1 MQATADHCRCLSCSL
16 HSGGW
21 TLPRWL
27 DNIEEYI
34 LLVLFP
40 LMVIVVFVATC
51 VRYLT
56 VMSLPWAEEVARY
69 SMVWIAYIGASLGIK
84 RNAHLGVEA
93 VLLLLPQGTR
103 KYFDYLRL
111 CDHHSVQCP
120 DCIFYISDHPVADL
134 DRTGQSFAADSD
146 VVRLWRGSGRCGID
160 GLALHPDDGS
170 GR

>member
-1 MQATADHCRCLSCSL
+1 
-16 HSGGW
+16 
-21 TLPRWL
+21 LPRWF

-84 RNAHLGVEA
+84 RNSHLGVEA
-93 VLLLLPQGTR
+93 VLLMLPKGSR
-103 KYFDYLRL
+103 IFFDYFRYIAIILFNVLIAYFTFQIIQSQVATEQVSPSLRIPMWFAYGAIPVGSL
-111 CDHHSVQCP
+111 LMAWR
-120 DCIFYISDHPVADL
+120 CIQMMGKIQKPAEETNICSSEKK
-134 DRTGQSFAADSD
+134 G
-146 VVRLWRGSGRCGID
+146 G
-160 GLALHPDDGS
+160 
-170 GR
+170 

>member
-1 MQATADHCRCLSCSL
+1 M
-16 HSGGW
+16 
-21 TLPRWL
+21 PRWL

-103 KYFDYLRL
+103 KHFDYLRYL
-111 CDHHSVQCP
+111 IIILFNVLIAYYTFQIIQSQISTEQVSP
-120 DCIFYISDHPVADL
+120 SLRIPMWFAYGAVPVGAVLMAWRCIQMI
-134 DRTGQSFAADSD
+134 GQVGKPAPAAASPKK
-146 VVRLWRGSGRCGID
+146 GG
-160 GLALHPDDGS
+160 
-170 GR
+170 

>member
-1 MQATADHCRCLSCSL
+1 M
-16 HSGGW
+16 
-21 TLPRWL
+21 
-27 DNIEEYI
+27 
-34 LLVLFP
+34 LVLFP

-103 KYFDYLRL
+103 KHFDYLRYL
-111 CDHHSVQCP
+111 IIILFNVLIAYYTFQIIQSQISTEQVSP
-120 DCIFYISDHPVADL
+120 SLRIPMRFAYGAVPVGAVLMAWRCIQMI
-134 DRTGQSFAADSD
+134 GQVGKPAPAATSPKK
-146 VVRLWRGSGRCGID
+146 GG
-160 GLALHPDDGS
+160 
-170 GR
+170 

>member
-1 MQATADHCRCLSCSL
+1 M
-16 HSGGW
+16 
-21 TLPRWL
+21 PRWL

-34 LLVLFP
+34 LLFLFP

-103 KYFDYLRL
+103 KYFDYLRYL
-111 CDHHSVQCP
+111 IIILFNVLIAYYTFQIIQSQISTEQVSP
-120 DCIFYISDHPVADL
+120 SLRIPMWFAYGAVPVGAVLMAWRCIQMI
-134 DRTGQSFAADSD
+134 GQVGKPAPAATSPKK
-146 VVRLWRGSGRCGID
+146 GG
-160 GLALHPDDGS
+160 
-170 GR
+170 

>member
-1 MQATADHCRCLSCSL
+1 M
-16 HSGGW
+16 
-21 TLPRWL
+21 PRWL

-93 VLLLLPQGTR
+93 ALLLLPQGTR
-103 KYFDYLRL
+103 KYFDYLRYL
-111 CDHHSVQCP
+111 IIILFNVLIAYYTFQIIQSQISTEQVSP
-120 DCIFYISDHPVADL
+120 SLRIPMWFAYGAVPVGAVLMAWRCIQMI
-134 DRTGQSFAADSD
+134 GQVGKPAPAAASPKK
-146 VVRLWRGSGRCGID
+146 GG
-160 GLALHPDDGS
+160 
-170 GR
+170 

>member
-1 MQATADHCRCLSCSL
+1 M
-16 HSGGW
+16 
-21 TLPRWL
+21 PRWL

-93 VLLLLPQGTR
+93 VLLRLPQGTR
-103 KYFDYLRL
+103 KYFDYLRYL
-111 CDHHSVQCP
+111 IIILFNVLIAYYTFQIIQSQISTEQVSP
-120 DCIFYISDHPVADL
+120 SLRIPMWFAYGAVPVGAVLMAWRCIQMI
-134 DRTGQSFAADSD
+134 GQVGKPAPAAASAKK
-146 VVRLWRGSGRCGID
+146 GG
-160 GLALHPDDGS
+160 
-170 GR
+170 

>member
-1 MQATADHCRCLSCSL
+1 M
-16 HSGGW
+16 
-21 TLPRWL
+21 PRWL

-103 KYFDYLRL
+103 KYFDYLRYL
-111 CDHHSVQCP
+111 IIILFNVLIAYYTFQIIQSQISTEQVSPSLRIPMWFAYGAVPVGAVLMAWRCIQMIGQ
-120 DCIFYISDHPVADL
+120 DCKPAPE
-134 DRTGQSFAADSD
+134 AASPKK
-146 VVRLWRGSGRCGID
+146 GG
-160 GLALHPDDGS
+160 
-170 GR
+170 

>member
-1 MQATADHCRCLSCSL
+1 
-16 HSGGW
+16 
-21 TLPRWL
+21 LPRWL

-93 VLLLLPQGTR
+93 ALLMLPQGTR
-103 KYFDYLRL
+103 KYFDYLRYL
-111 CDHHSVQCP
+111 IIILFNVLIAYYTFQIIQSQ
-120 DCIFYISDHPVADL
+120 ISTEQVSPSLRIPMWFAYGAVPVGAIL
-134 DRTGQSFAADSD
+134 MAWRCFQMIGQVGKPASAT
-146 VVRLWRGSGRCGID
+146 
-160 GLALHPDDGS
+160 ALPKKG
-170 GR
+170 G

>member
-1 MQATADHCRCLSCSL
+1 M
-16 HSGGW
+16 
-21 TLPRWL
+21 PRWL

-103 KYFDYLRL
+103 KYFDYLRYL
-111 CDHHSVQCP
+111 IIILFNVLIAYYTFQIIQSQISTEQVSP
-120 DCIFYISDHPVADL
+120 SLRIPMWFAYGAVPVGAVLMAWRCIQMI
-134 DRTGQSFAADSD
+134 GQVGKPAPAAASAKK
-146 VVRLWRGSGRCGID
+146 GG
-160 GLALHPDDGS
+160 
-170 GR
+170 

>member
-1 MQATADHCRCLSCSL
+1 M
-16 HSGGW
+16 
-21 TLPRWL
+21 PRWL

-93 VLLLLPQGTR
+93 ALLLLPQGTR
-103 KYFDYLRL
+103 KYFDYLRYL
-111 CDHHSVQCP
+111 IIILFNVLIAYYTFQIIQSQISTEQVSP
-120 DCIFYISDHPVADL
+120 SLRIPMWFAYGAVPVGAVLMAWRCIQMI
-134 DRTGQSFAADSD
+134 GQVGKPAPAATSPKK
-146 VVRLWRGSGRCGID
+146 GG
-160 GLALHPDDGS
+160 
-170 GR
+170 

>member
-1 MQATADHCRCLSCSL
+1 M
-16 HSGGW
+16 
-21 TLPRWL
+21 PRWL

-51 VRYLT
+51 VRNLT

-103 KYFDYLRL
+103 KYFDYLRYL
-111 CDHHSVQCP
+111 IIILFNVLIAYYTFQIIQSQISTEQVSP
-120 DCIFYISDHPVADL
+120 SLRIPMWFAYGAVPVGAVLMAWRCIQMI
-134 DRTGQSFAADSD
+134 GQVGKPAPAAASPKK
-146 VVRLWRGSGRCGID
+146 GG
-160 GLALHPDDGS
+160 
-170 GR
+170 

>member
-1 MQATADHCRCLSCSL
+1 M
-16 HSGGW
+16 
-21 TLPRWL
+21 PRWL

-103 KYFDYLRL
+103 KYFDYLRYL
-111 CDHHSVQCP
+111 IIILFNVLIAYYTFQIIQSQISTEQVSP
-120 DCIFYISDHPVADL
+120 SLRIPMWFAYGAVPVGAVLMAWRCIQMI
-134 DRTGQSFAADSD
+134 GQVGKPAPAATSPKK
-146 VVRLWRGSGRCGID
+146 GG
-160 GLALHPDDGS
+160 
-170 GR
+170 

>member
-1 MQATADHCRCLSCSL
+1 MV
-16 HSGGW
+16 
-21 TLPRWL
+21 PRWL

-34 LLVLFP
+34 LLFLFP

-93 VLLLLPQGTR
+93 VLLMLPGGLR
-103 KYFDYLRL
+103 KYFDYLRYVIIIL
-111 CDHHSVQCP
+111 FNVLIAYYTFQIIQSQISTEQVSP
-120 DCIFYISDHPVADL
+120 SLRIPMWFAYGAVPVGAILMAWRCIQMMTLVGKPVA
-134 DRTGQSFAADSD
+134 A
-146 VVRLWRGSGRCGID
+146 VVPKKGG
-160 GLALHPDDGS
+160 
-170 GR
+170 